1 MRIDY
6 SERMVTWGWDCRE
19 IKIELSDIIQAE
31 YNKDENIVMVYSGEN
46 FVSKIIFYF
55 SLAGKLLGQ
64 QNLLEGT
71 LEWNH
76 NGKHQI
82 GFQHSH
88 HLRFSPKYQR
98 ILSISR
104 ASSDFELPSE
114 LEIYNLEGERIDQIE
129 SPAGFTMLYISE
141 ISKEKL
147 RIVCEA
153 FKEDC
158 FDKFG
163 RRNFYFNMDLETKKW
178 IKDGVAY

>member
-1 MRIDY
+1 MKIDY
-6 SERMVTWGWDCRE
+6 SERMVIWEWDGCV
-19 IKIELSDIIQAE
+19 IKIELSDIIHAE
-31 YNKDENIVMVYSGEN
+31 YNKDENIVIVYSGEN

-55 SLAGKLLGQ
+55 SLEGKLLGQ

-71 LEWNH
+71 LDWNH
-76 NGKHQI
+76 NGKHQVS
-82 GFQHSH
+82 FH
-88 HLRFSPKYQR
+88 HLHCLRFSPKYQC

-114 LEIYNLEGERIDQIE
+114 LEIYNLEGEKIDQIE

-163 RRNFYFNMDLETKKW
+163 RRNFYFKMDLETKKW

>member
-1 MRIDY
+1 MKIDY
-6 SERMVTWGWDCRE
+6 SEQMLTWEWDSNE
-19 IKIELSDIIQAE
+19 IKIELPEIIHAE
-31 YNKDENIVMVYSGEN
+31 YNKDENMVMVYSGEN
-46 FVSKIIFYF
+46 FINKIIFYF
-55 SLAGKLLGQ
+55 SLEGKLLGQ

-71 LEWNH
+71 LDWNH
-76 NGKHQI
+76 NGKHQVI
-82 GFQHSH
+82 FQYLH

-98 ILSISR
+98 IFSIFC
-104 ASSDFELPSE
+104 SSNDFDLPSE
-114 LEIYNLEGERIDQIE
+114 LEVYNLEGDKIDQIE

-153 FKEDC
+153 LNEDC

-163 RRNFYFNMDLETKKW
+163 RSDFYFNVDLEIRKW